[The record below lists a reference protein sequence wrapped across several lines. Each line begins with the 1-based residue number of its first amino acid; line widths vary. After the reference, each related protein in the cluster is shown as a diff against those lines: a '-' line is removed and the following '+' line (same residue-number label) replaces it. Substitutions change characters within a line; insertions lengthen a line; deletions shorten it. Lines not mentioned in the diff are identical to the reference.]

1 MKKYITKMIK
11 MKAKANRCEYSVA
24 FSVRKQHVSLTRRE
38 RDSKTIRRLGKK
50 WKRRCIYIYI
60 GFRKSLKLT
69 EQHDTILKGGARN
82 PPRSNVRTKYLK
94 YPREYANVNRWPFNR
109 VTEGS
114 TNRSMVGRTQ
124 SSSSVDDTQYEDRG
138 SFDACP
144 RILAHVSR
152 VFEER
157 ASSLQLDNYSFHVR
171 ESSESKS

>member
-1 MKKYITKMIK
+1 MIK

-38 RDSKTIRRLGKK
+38 RDSKTIRSLERNGKEG
-50 WKRRCIYIYI
+50 IYIE
-60 GFRKSLKLT
+60 FRKSLKLT

-124 SSSSVDDTQYEDRG
+124 SSSSVDDTQYEEDRG

>member
-50 WKRRCIYIYI
+50 WKRRYIYI
-60 GFRKSLKLT
+60 EFRKSLKLT

-94 YPREYANVNRWPFNR
+94 YPREYANVNR
-109 VTEGS
+109 
-114 TNRSMVGRTQ
+114 
-124 SSSSVDDTQYEDRG
+124 
-138 SFDACP
+138 
-144 RILAHVSR
+144 
-152 VFEER
+152 
-157 ASSLQLDNYSFHVR
+157 
-171 ESSESKS
+171 

>member
-1 MKKYITKMIK
+1 MEKKMY
-11 MKAKANRCEYSVA
+11 
-24 FSVRKQHVSLTRRE
+24 
-38 RDSKTIRRLGKK
+38 
-50 WKRRCIYIYI
+50 IYIYI
-60 GFRKSLKLT
+60 EFRKSLKLT

-124 SSSSVDDTQYEDRG
+124 SSSSVDDTQYEEDRG